1 MKGVLSFENLISLY
15 ILKIFTFSNKH
26 AQEIIRSLDKKSNY
40 RFPFI
45 APPEVIENEEE
56 NKDLNDKE
64 MKASQAT

>member
-1 MKGVLSFENLISLY
+1 MKPYMKVY
-15 ILKIFTFSNKH
+15 AFSNKH

-45 APPEVIENEEE
+45 APPVVIENLEE
-56 NKDLNDKE
+56 NKNLNDKE